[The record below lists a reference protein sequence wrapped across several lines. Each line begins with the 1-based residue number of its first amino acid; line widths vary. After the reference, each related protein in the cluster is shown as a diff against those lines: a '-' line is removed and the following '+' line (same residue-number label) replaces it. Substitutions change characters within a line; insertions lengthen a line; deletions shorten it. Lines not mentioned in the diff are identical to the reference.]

1 MKVRALFVSADSA
14 AAALD
19 QPPTDLGRGACQ
31 LVLCIALG
39 IAALACGEEPVEQE
53 SVARPVKILELGAGA
68 SAARLEYPG
77 EISAAQH
84 SEMAFEV
91 PGKII
96 EFPVMEGQQVEKGTL
111 LARLDPRDFDAEL
124 GKAEANVA
132 QAKSDYERYKT
143 LYEQGVEALARLEA
157 KQRRYEVTLA
167 DLETTQK
174 AVEDTRLVAPFAGR
188 VARKL
193 VDDFQNVN
201 AKEPVLILQDDSSLE
216 IVINVPERDLT
227 VGRRGGTPEEASRRL
242 APTVTVTSIPDRSFP
257 ATAKEIATT
266 ADPVTRTFQATFAF
280 ANPADVNIL
289 PGMTAKVS
297 INRPGSRGTSRGF
310 SIPTGA
316 TLADES
322 GGATVWLVDPASMTV
337 RRAEVELGEMSG
349 AEVEVRSG
357 LSSGDLIAIS
367 GVHQLREGMPV
378 RRLEP

>member
-19 QPPTDLGRGACQ
+19 QPRTGFGRGACQ

-53 SVARPVKILELGAGA
+53 SVARPVKVLELGAGA

-124 GKAEANVA
+124 GKARANVA

-143 LYEQGVEALARLEA
+143 LYEQGVEAQATLEA

-167 DLETTQK
+167 DMETTQK

-193 VDDFQNVN
+193 VKDFQNVN
-201 AKEPVLILQDDSSLE
+201 AKEAVLILQDDSSLE
-216 IVINVPERDLT
+216 IVVNVPERDLT
-227 VGRRGGTPEEASRRL
+227 VGRREGTPEEASRRL
-242 APTVTVTSIPDRSFP
+242 APVVTVTSIPDRSFP
-257 ATAKEIATT
+257 ARAKEIATT

-280 ANPADVNIL
+280 ASPADVNIL

-297 INRPGSRGTSRGF
+297 INRPGSRGPSRGF
-310 SIPTGA
+310 SIPARA

-322 GGATVWLVDPASMTV
+322 GGATVWVVDPDSMTV
-337 RRAEVELGEMSG
+337 RRAKVELGEMSG

>member
-19 QPPTDLGRGACQ
+19 QPRTGLRREACQ
-31 LVLCIALG
+31 LVLYIALG

-53 SVARPVKILELGAGA
+53 SVARPVKVLELGTGA

-124 GKAEANVA
+124 GKARANVA

-143 LYEQGVEALARLEA
+143 LYEQGVEAQATLEA

-167 DLETTQK
+167 DMETTQK

-193 VDDFQNVN
+193 VKDFQNVN
-201 AKEPVLILQDDSSLE
+201 AKEAVLILQDDSSLE
-216 IVINVPERDLT
+216 IVVNVPERDLT
-227 VGRRGGTPEEASRRL
+227 AGRPERTPEEASRIL
-242 APTVTVTSIPDRSFP
+242 APAVTVTSIPGRSFP
-257 ATAKEIATT
+257 ATIKEFATT
-266 ADPVTRTFQATFAF
+266 ADPVTRTFQVTLAF
-280 ANPADVNIL
+280 ANPSDVTIL
-289 PGMTAKVS
+289 PGMTAKVT
-297 INRPGSRGTSRGF
+297 INRPGADRGEVGF
-310 SIPTGA
+310 SIPAAA

-322 GGATVWLVDPASMTV
+322 GSAAVWVVDPDAMTV
-337 RRAEVELGEMSG
+337 RRTEVELGEMSG

>member
-1 MKVRALFVSADSA
+1 MKVRALFISADLAQA
-14 AAALD
+14 AVGRRS
-19 QPPTDLGRGACQ
+19 TGLGRGACQ
-31 LVLCIALG
+31 LALCFALG
-39 IAALACGEEPVEQE
+39 IAILACGEEPVEQAP
-53 SVARPVKILELGAGA
+53 VARPVKILELGAGT

-84 SEMAFEV
+84 AEMAFEV

-96 EFPVMEGQQVEKGTL
+96 EFPVREGQQVEKGTL

-132 QAKSDYERYKT
+132 QARSDYERYKT
-143 LYEQGVEALARLEA
+143 LYEQGVEAQATLEA

-167 DLETTQK
+167 DLETTRK
-174 AVEDTRLVAPFAGR
+174 AVEDTGLIAPFAGR

-193 VDDFQNVN
+193 VEDFQNVN

-216 IVINVPERDLT
+216 IVVNVPERDLT
-227 VGRRGGTPEEASRRL
+227 AGRRAGTPEEASRRL
-242 APTVTVTSIPDRSFP
+242 APSVSVTSIPDRSFP

-280 ANPADVNIL
+280 ANPADVNVL
-289 PGMTAKVS
+289 PGMTAKVT
-297 INRPGSRGTSRGF
+297 INRPGSSETSRGF
-310 SIPTGA
+310 AIPARA

-322 GGATVWLVDPASMTV
+322 GGATVWVVDPDSMTV
-337 RRAEVELGEMSG
+337 RRTEVVLGEMSG
-349 AEVEVRSG
+349 DEVEVRSG

-367 GVHQLREGMPV
+367 GVHQLREGTTV